1 MAAVYPVQLPFNTTP
16 SYSGT
21 FIPTLWSGKL
31 AEKFYA
37 ASTYADCANTDWEGD
52 IKNMGDTVVINVIP
66 TITVS
71 AYTVGETL
79 SYEVPTGS
87 TIDLLINQGFYFA
100 VQVSDVLEYQSKP
113 NLMDMFTN
121 DAAMQMKIKTDA
133 EAWLGTFNQGDAA
146 NYGATAGVI
155 SAAYNLGT
163 DTAPVVL
170 SSTNVLQTINAMGSV
185 LDEQNVPET
194 DRWLVITPY
203 DRQVLMSSPLAQ
215 AQFMGDAKSI
225 QRNGL
230 IGQIDRF
237 TVYVSNLT
245 PIGKAGYTWGA
256 SSSTVETGAVKRHAM
271 IAGHKSALS
280 FASQIN
286 KVENLPNPNDFG
298 QLVRGLNVYG
308 RTVTQAHGLTFAV
321 VQ

>member
-1 MAAVYPVQLPFNTTP
+1 MAAVYPVVSPFNVSP

-71 AYTVGETL
+71 AYSVGTTL
-79 SYEVPTGS
+79 SYQVPVGS

-121 DAAMQMKIKTDA
+121 DAAMQMKIAVDR
-133 EAWLGTFNQGDAA
+133 EAWLNTFNTGAAA
-146 NYGATAGVI
+146 NYGATAGAI
-155 SAAYNLGT
+155 SGNYNLGI
-163 DTAPVVL
+163 DTAPVTMSATTIL
-170 SSTNVLQTINAMGSV
+170 PMINALGAV

-194 DRWLVITPY
+194 DRWLVLTPY
-203 DRQVLMSSPLAQ
+203 DRQLLLSSNLAQ
-215 AQFMGDAKSI
+215 AQFMGDSKSI
-225 QRNGL
+225 QRNGQ

-245 PIGKAGYTWGA
+245 PIGAAGYAWG
-256 SSSTVETGAVKRHAM
+256 SSTTTESGALKRRSM

-286 KVENLPNPNDFG
+286 KVENIPNPNDFG

-308 RTVTQAHGLTFAV
+308 RTCTQPQGLTFAV
-321 VQ
+321 VA

>member
-1 MAAVYPVQLPFNTTP
+1 MAAVYPVQSPFNTSP

-37 ASTYADCANTDWEGD
+37 ASTFGDCANTDWEGD

-79 SYEVPTGS
+79 SYQVPTGS
-87 TIDLLINQGFYFA
+87 TIDLLINCGQYFA
-100 VQVSDVLEYQSKP
+100 VQISDVLEYQSKP

-121 DAAMQMKIKTDA
+121 DAAMQMKIAIDKDC
-133 EAWLGTFNQGDAA
+133 WLNTFNQGDSA

-155 SAAYNLGT
+155 SGSYNLGT
-163 DTAPVVL
+163 DQAPVVL
-170 SSTNVLQTINAMGSV
+170 TTSNILPTINAMGSV

-194 DRWLVITPY
+194 DRYLVLTPY
-203 DRQVLMSSPLAQ
+203 DRQILMSSPLAQ

-237 TVYVSNLT
+237 AVYVSNLT
-245 PIGKAGYTWGA
+245 PTGAAGYTWGA
-256 SSSTVETGAVKRHAM
+256 GSSTTESGALKRHAL

-286 KVENLPNPNDFG
+286 KVENIPNPNDFG

-308 RTVTQAHGLTFAV
+308 RTVTQPHGLTFAV

>member
-1 MAAVYPVQLPFNTTP
+1 VAAVYPVQSPFNTNP

-37 ASTYADCANTDWEGD
+37 ASTFADCANTDWEGD
-52 IKNMGDTVVINVIP
+52 IKNMGDTVVINTIP

-79 SYEVPTGS
+79 TYQVPTGS
-87 TIDLLINQGFYFA
+87 TIDLLINEGQYFA
-100 VQVSDVLEYQSKP
+100 VQISDVLEYQAKP

-121 DAAMQMKIKTDA
+121 DAAMQMKIAIDKDC
-133 EAWLGTFNQGDAA
+133 WLNTFNQGAAA

-155 SAAYNLGT
+155 TGAYNLGT
-163 DTAPVVL
+163 DQAPVVL
-170 SSTNVLQTINAMGSV
+170 SPTNILPVINALSSV

-194 DRWLVITPY
+194 DRYLVITPY
-203 DRQVLMSSPLAQ
+203 DRQLLMQSPLAQ

-237 TVYVSNLT
+237 EVYVSNLT
-245 PIGKAGYTWGA
+245 PTGAAGYTWGA
-256 SSSTVETGAVKRHAM
+256 GSSTTESGALKRHAL
-271 IAGHKSALS
+271 IAGHRSALS

-286 KVENLPNPNDFG
+286 KVESLPNPNDFG

-308 RTVTQAHGLTFAV
+308 RTVTQPYGLAYAT